1 MTKDRFARA
10 REEMVERQL
19 ATRGITDAAVLDAM
33 CHLPRERF
41 LPARL
46 APYAYDDSPQPIGSG
61 QTISQPYIVALMTQA
76 LAIKPGD
83 RVLEI
88 GAGSGYQAAILAQMG
103 AEVHSIEIVCQLAEQ
118 ARSVLAELGY
128 TNAHVQ
134 CGDGY
139 NGDAEHAPYQGII
152 VTCSPDHVP
161 PPLVEQLA
169 EGGRMVIPLET
180 GYPQVLVLLRKVN
193 GEMLRQDITGVLFVP
208 MTGEK
213 TGVPTPD

>member
-1 MTKDRFARA
+1 MAKDRFARA

-19 ATRGITDAAVLDAM
+19 AARGITDAAVLDAM
-33 CHLPRERF
+33 RHLPRERF

-46 APYAYDDSPQPIGSG
+46 APYAYDDSPQPIGSE
-61 QTISQPYIVALMTQA
+61 QTISQPYIVALMTQT

-103 AEVHSIEIVCQLAEQ
+103 AEVYSIEIVCQLADKAQ
-118 ARSVLAELGY
+118 KVLAELGY
-128 TNAHVQ
+128 ANTHVQ

-139 NGDAEHAPYQGII
+139 EGDPQHAPYQGII

-161 PPLVEQLA
+161 PPLWEQLA

-180 GYPQVLVLLRKVN
+180 GYPQVLVLLRKVK
-193 GEMLRQDITGVLFVP
+193 GEMLRTDITGVLFVP

-213 TGVPTPD
+213 TGVPTPE